1 MIGRTSIDPHRAE
14 GMRAAIC
21 DKPFVDPGERG
32 IAENLFCQACELFR
46 CEIPSEARSRS
57 TGTECEMREM
67 SMIRH
72 SALLS
77 VSASAGSAKEQ
88 KPRRNRV
95 VRCSPAPEL

>member
-72 SALLS
+72 SALFQIQL
-77 VSASAGSAKEQ
+77 
-88 KPRRNRV
+88 
-95 VRCSPAPEL
+95 APEAQKSKSQGGTE